1 MVVADVLA
9 AAAQNE
15 NDQIWD
21 YPETEPGIVV
31 NYRQVRLSRAAEPGI
46 IGFRFSRWLFRLT
59 RLIYE
64 IINRVLIVF
73 PHHFHV
79 LCIKH

>member
-1 MVVADVLA
+1 MNRNSQTELNHHESCWLLVVADVLA

-31 NYRQVRLSRAAEPGI
+31 NYRQVRFSRAAEPGM
-46 IGFRFSRWLFRLT
+46 IGSRFSRWLFG
-59 RLIYE
+59 
-64 IINRVLIVF
+64 
-73 PHHFHV
+73 
-79 LCIKH
+79 